1 MENKSYEEA
10 AQKVAEKVSEKI
22 SQELENENKKPGFFK
37 RNRWTIVAAVVGT
50 AAGVLIGSKTAREKV
65 VALGNDGLS
74 ACKNAFAKKETPVL
88 EEAPVEVAEETQ
100 TATAQSEEQAKPNH
114 NKWEGKYKGGWNNNN
129 RPKYNNNTNNFN

>member
-1 MENKSYEEA
+1 MENKNYEEA

-88 EEAPVEVAEETQ
+88 EEAPVEVTQ
-100 TATAQSEEQAKPNH
+100 TATAQSEEQKPNH
-114 NKWEGKYKGGWNNNN
+114 NKWEGKYKGGWNNN
-129 RPKYNNNTNNFN
+129 RPKYNNFN